1 VLLIAEQAM
10 SKGGLVTQQPKRNIS
25 AYCNYNDTF
34 TSYDQLRRPNGVKE
48 LLALFRQ
55 SGVPLDQQIV
65 LEGGFGTGS
74 YIEQLRHHVQE
85 IHGVEGSDEGYAQ
98 AMQKMKHAAN
108 VFLQVGNILNLTFSE
123 NHFHAYT
130 VNQVL
135 HHLDTEPGFPNLNIF
150 LSESLRVLKPGA
162 VLTIN
167 TSSQEQLDPYTG
179 VFWNYKYIAG
189 AVHAIRARHIP
200 IHDLIARLKEFQFVD
215 IQITIPSKKIFHER
229 YYRDPSC
236 ALEPIFQTGD
246 SVYCFLSRQDMQAA
260 KERLRSDLQDGSVF
274 EEMARAAERAAEIG
288 EGIIISA
295 RTPF

>member
-1 VLLIAEQAM
+1 
-10 SKGGLVTQQPKRNIS
+10 VTEKPKSNTS
-25 AYCNYNDTF
+25 TYCNYNETF

-48 LLALFRQ
+48 LLQLFQQ
-55 SGVPLDQQIV
+55 SGIPLDKQIV
-65 LEGGFGTGS
+65 LEGGFGTGA
-74 YIEQLRHHVQE
+74 YIEQLRNHVQE

-98 AMQKMKHAAN
+98 AMLKLKYAAN
-108 VFLQVGNILNLTFSE
+108 VYLQVGNILNLTFPE
-123 NHFHAYT
+123 NRFHAYT

-135 HHLDTEPGFPNLNIF
+135 HHLDTEPGFTNLNIF
-150 LSESLRVLKPGA
+150 LSESRRVLKPGG

-167 TSSQEQLDPYTG
+167 SSSQEQLDPYTG

-189 AVHAIRARHIP
+189 AVRAIRARHIP
-200 IHDLIARLKEFQFVD
+200 INDLISRLEEFQFVD
-215 IQITIPSKKIFHER
+215 IQTTIPSEKIFHER

-246 SVYCFLSRQDMQAA
+246 SVYCFISQQEMQAA
-260 KERLRSDLQDGSVF
+260 NERLHSDLQDGSVF

-288 EGIIISA
+288 EGVIISA